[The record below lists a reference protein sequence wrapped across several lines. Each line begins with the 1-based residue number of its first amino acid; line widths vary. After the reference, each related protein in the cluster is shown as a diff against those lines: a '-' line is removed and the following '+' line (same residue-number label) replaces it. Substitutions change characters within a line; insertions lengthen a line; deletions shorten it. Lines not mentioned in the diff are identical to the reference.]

1 MNRLLCLLSGG
12 HRYEDKNLK
21 TKTVGEKCVIT
32 NVCIKCGKK
41 YETHLL
47 WKDILRGEE
56 LMEHIKEG
64 AEK

>member
-1 MNRLLCLLSGG
+1 MNRFLCLLSGG

-21 TKTVGEKCVIT
+21 AKTVGEECVIT
-32 NVCIKCGKK
+32 NVCIKCGNK

-47 WKDILRGEE
+47 WKDILRVEE

-64 AEK
+64 AEE

>member
-21 TKTVGEKCVIT
+21 AKTVGKECVIT

-41 YETHLL
+41 YKTHLL

-64 AEK
+64 EEE

>member
-1 MNRLLCLLSGG
+1 MNRLFCFLSGG
-12 HRYEDKNLK
+12 HRYNDKNLEAQ
-21 TKTVGEKCVIT
+21 TVGEDCVIT

-64 AEK
+64 AEE

>member
-1 MNRLLCLLSGG
+1 MSILLCLLSGG

-21 TKTVGEKCVIT
+21 EKTVGEKCVIT

-47 WKDILRGEE
+47 WKDIL
-56 LMEHIKEG
+56 L
-64 AEK
+64 EKN